1 MDRNLDRNIFLKIS
15 NYSAHMHNFTISICY
30 KSSFSGLQTIKV
42 TFFILFFLFVPS
54 FLSPLCLPFVSPL
67 CVSPLCLPV
76 VSPQGGDPNATSRG
90 ERFAPTRARWWK
102 TKASSVFTG
111 VVYEPIRV
119 IPRTE
124 GKTTRKDIRVV
135 PRQEAKPPGKTSELS
150 FLGHRWRNFRHFASK
165 GRDALKPNFNKWPEG
180 PVSWRQKRFPQVT
193 C

>member
-1 MDRNLDRNIFLKIS
+1 
-15 NYSAHMHNFTISICY
+15 MHNFTISICY

-119 IPRTE
+119 IR
-124 GKTTRKDIRVV
+124 
-135 PRQEAKPPGKTSELS
+135 RQEAVAPSMSQKGQLWCLAWWFCLLSWDNSDVFPGGFASCLGTTLMS
-150 FLGHRWRNFRHFASK
+150 FLVVLPSVLG
-165 GRDALKPNFNKWPEG
+165 
-180 PVSWRQKRFPQVT
+180 
-193 C
+193 